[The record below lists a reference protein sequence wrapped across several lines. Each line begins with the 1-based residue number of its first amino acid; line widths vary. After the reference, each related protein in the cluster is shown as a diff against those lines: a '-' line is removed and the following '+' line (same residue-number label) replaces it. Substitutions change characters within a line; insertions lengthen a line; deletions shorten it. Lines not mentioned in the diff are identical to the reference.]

1 MPLYEYRCQDCKTR
15 FSVRV
20 SYADYDAFTPV
31 CSKCGSVNVLRKIGR
46 IRVTRS
52 DESRMDQYADA
63 DLAGLEDDPQA
74 MGRMM
79 RKMSGE
85 LGEDMPDE
93 FNEMVDR
100 LEAGQSPEEIEAA
113 MPQDDSSASDFDD

>member
-85 LGEDMPDE
+85 LGEAMPDE

-113 MPQDDSSASDFDD
+113 MPQGDSSASDFDD

>member
-1 MPLYEYRCQDCKTR
+1 MPVYEYRCLDCKTR

-20 SYADYDAFTPV
+20 SYADYDTFVPV
-31 CSKCGSVNVLRKIGR
+31 CSHCGSGNTQRKIGR
-46 IRVTRS
+46 VRVARS

-85 LGEDMPDE
+85 LGEAMPDQ

-100 LEAGQSPEEIEAA
+100 LESGQSPEEIEAA
-113 MPQDDSSASDFDD
+113 MPLDDAGED